1 MRPNILALVVNLFFE
16 AFYVRY
22 FLVYYTLL
30 KIKFLKVFSIPSIA
44 RLLCPDLVESFRQDC
59 SNFVLKF

>member
-1 MRPNILALVVNLFFE
+1 MRPNILALVVDLFFE

-30 KIKFLKVFSIPSIA
+30 KFKFLKVFFRIA
-44 RLLCPDLVESFRQDC
+44 RLLCPDLVLDKIAQI
-59 SNFVLKF
+59 